1 MPGEQLRVLMGPS
14 AGLEH
19 VLDGDFTVGR
29 NEEGSGNLGND
40 PEISR
45 RHARFHRLESGEIA
59 VEDLGSTNGTFV
71 NGERIDAPR
80 VLAPGDTVKVGQTTL
95 RFDSAGQATTIS
107 PAPDLGAAA
116 AGAGAAAASP
126 PPPPESPPEPPP
138 PPPTPEP
145 PTEPLVSAP
154 PPAAPAAA
162 PAAAATPPG
171 GQERSR
177 TPFIVAGLV
186 AAAVVAVVIVL
197 VSGGS
202 SKKSGSTAAASSP
215 ATTAVTTAAT
225 TAGTATVTTTPT
237 TTQAASNEAA
247 SSTKVTPVGSTLK
260 LGQPAVI
267 AYDDASNHKKGT
279 IEITPAPIQKGSISD
294 FQNIQ
299 LTADQKTSTPFYVKV
314 GVKNVGTTDLSGS
327 SPGSYIDGVDDRNQE
342 QTEVIFFGDFPRCDS
357 TEPKQFKAGGSYSV
371 CLTYLIPKGGSLVG
385 MRWTVFDE
393 KTGKSDLN
401 WK

>member
-1 MPGEQLRVLMGPS
+1 MSGEQLRVLMGPS

-29 NEEGSGNLGND
+29 NEEGAGNLGND

-45 RHARFHRLESGEIA
+45 QHARFHQLESGEIA

-116 AGAGAAAASP
+116 AGAGAAAGAAAVTPPPAPAQGPPPPEPPHHLSP
-126 PPPPESPPEPPP
+126 PPPPPEPPP
-138 PPPTPEP
+138 SPPAPEP

-197 VSGGS
+197 VSGG
-202 SKKSGSTAAASSP
+202 
-215 ATTAVTTAAT
+215 
-225 TAGTATVTTTPT
+225 
-237 TTQAASNEAA
+237 
-247 SSTKVTPVGSTLK
+247 
-260 LGQPAVI
+260 
-267 AYDDASNHKKGT
+267 
-279 IEITPAPIQKGSISD
+279 
-294 FQNIQ
+294 
-299 LTADQKTSTPFYVKV
+299 
-314 GVKNVGTTDLSGS
+314 
-327 SPGSYIDGVDDRNQE
+327 
-342 QTEVIFFGDFPRCDS
+342 
-357 TEPKQFKAGGSYSV
+357 
-371 CLTYLIPKGGSLVG
+371 
-385 MRWTVFDE
+385 
-393 KTGKSDLN
+393 
-401 WK
+401 

>member
-1 MPGEQLRVLMGPS
+1 M
-14 AGLEH
+14 
-19 VLDGDFTVGR
+19 
-29 NEEGSGNLGND
+29 
-40 PEISR
+40 
-45 RHARFHRLESGEIA
+45 
-59 VEDLGSTNGTFV
+59 
-71 NGERIDAPR
+71 
-80 VLAPGDTVKVGQTTL
+80 
-95 RFDSAGQATTIS
+95 
-107 PAPDLGAAA
+107 
-116 AGAGAAAASP
+116 
-126 PPPPESPPEPPP
+126 
-138 PPPTPEP
+138 
-145 PTEPLVSAP
+145 
-154 PPAAPAAA
+154 
-162 PAAAATPPG
+162 
-171 GQERSR
+171 
-177 TPFIVAGLV
+177 
-186 AAAVVAVVIVL
+186 
-197 VSGGS
+197 
-202 SKKSGSTAAASSP
+202 
-215 ATTAVTTAAT
+215 TTAAT

-294 FQNIQ
+294 FQNIE

-327 SPGSYIDGVDDRNQE
+327 SPGSFIDGVDDRNQE
-342 QTEVIFFGDFPRCDS
+342 QSEVIFFGDFPRCDS

-385 MRWTVFDE
+385 MRWSVFDE